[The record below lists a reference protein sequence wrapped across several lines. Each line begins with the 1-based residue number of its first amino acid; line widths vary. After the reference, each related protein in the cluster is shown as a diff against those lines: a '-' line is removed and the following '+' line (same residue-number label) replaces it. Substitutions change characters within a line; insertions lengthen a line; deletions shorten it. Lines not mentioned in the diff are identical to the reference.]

1 MDDFFSA
8 PSDYIETSQDS
19 NDEVSPSPVPP
30 DAFKH
35 RGKWLALHGRRIL
48 AIRDTEAEL
57 RKEFA
62 DRRSV
67 VSFFH
72 VPTTSVYAR

>member
-1 MDDFFSA
+1 MDDFFSVPA
-8 PSDYIETSQDS
+8 GFADPSQDS
-19 NDEVSPSPVPP
+19 DDEVLPSPVPP
-30 DAFKH
+30 EAFKH

-48 AIRDTEAEL
+48 AVKDTEAEL